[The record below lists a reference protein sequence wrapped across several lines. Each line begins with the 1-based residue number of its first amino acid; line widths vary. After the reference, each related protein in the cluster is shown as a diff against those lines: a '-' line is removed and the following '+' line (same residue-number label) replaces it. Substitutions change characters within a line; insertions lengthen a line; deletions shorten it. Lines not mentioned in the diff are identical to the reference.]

1 MKHIVR
7 EIPGN
12 VNSFFCNIA
21 TLVAEA
27 LLGGLLVVSGK
38 ASDIQHLQL
47 F

>member
-1 MKHIVR
+1 MKHIVK

-12 VNSFFCNIA
+12 VNSFFCNVV

-27 LLGGLLVVSGK
+27 LLGELLAVSGK

-47 F
+47 S